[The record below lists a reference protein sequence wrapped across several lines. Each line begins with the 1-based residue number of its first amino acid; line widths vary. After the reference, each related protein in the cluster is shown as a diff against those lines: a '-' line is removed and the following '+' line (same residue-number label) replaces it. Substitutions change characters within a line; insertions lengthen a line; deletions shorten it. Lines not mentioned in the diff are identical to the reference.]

1 MNIANNTV
9 NKINNTLNNTLNIF
23 KSKNNTTNGSRMI
36 IILFLI
42 LVFIMIGYF
51 SSYSYRVGAT
61 YNELNKYNNI
71 LYIDYNYLNNKD
83 VKNRPLKDF
92 SIATSFRPYLCK
104 YQMFD
109 YVSDRLVRKTL
120 MSGARCLFIDIFNS
134 SFGKNAEPV
143 VSSGYE
149 KGNWKLT
156 LNTLSFDKLCQTIA
170 ETAFTSGYVNNY
182 NDPLILLLNLK
193 TNRNYF
199 SIEKI
204 QKSLFKYFKDRLL
217 GSKYSY
223 QKTDMSNVPINQLM
237 GKVLIFTSGGYENT
251 SLEELINFSWDK
263 DNINK
268 ISYKSLSSNLEDLYN
283 SIKLNINDVRETNKN
298 NLTLVVPNEDA
309 FFTNNYNTDKFFISK
324 CQMIAMNYQYFD
336 DNMKKYIQKFKT
348 SSFILNQ

>member
-9 NKINNTLNNTLNIF
+9 NKINNTLNIL
-23 KSKNNTTNGSRMI
+23 KSKNNTNLNGPRMI

-42 LVFIMIGYF
+42 LGFIIIGYL
-51 SSYSYRVGAT
+51 SSSSYRVSAT
-61 YNELNKYNNI
+61 YNQLNKYNNI
-71 LYIDYNYLNNKD
+71 LFIDYNYLNNKD
-83 VKNRPLKDF
+83 IKNRPLKDF

-109 YVSDRLVRKTL
+109 YVSDKLVRKTL
-120 MSGARCLFIDIFNS
+120 MSGARCLFIDIFNN

-143 VSSGYE
+143 ISSGYE

-199 SIEKI
+199 SIQKI
-204 QKSLFKYFKDRLL
+204 QKTIFKYFKDRLL
-217 GSKYSY
+217 GSKYSF
-223 QKTDMSNVPINQLM
+223 QKTDMSNVPIKELM

-268 ISYKSLSSNLEDLYN
+268 ISYKSLSSNLEDLTT

-309 FFTNNYNTDKFFISK
+309 FFTNNYNTDKFFSSN

-336 DNMKKYIQKFKT
+336 TNMQKYIQKFKT